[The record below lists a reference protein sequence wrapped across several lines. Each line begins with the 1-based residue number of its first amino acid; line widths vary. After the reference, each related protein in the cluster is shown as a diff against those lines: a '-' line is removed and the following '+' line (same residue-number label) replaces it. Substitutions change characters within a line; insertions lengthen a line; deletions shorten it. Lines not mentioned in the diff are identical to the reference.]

1 MKRLL
6 LLLILIV
13 YLAQVSAE
21 TSRVK
26 LGIDQSILLKD
37 KNLTVLGIDTK
48 NDKIL
53 ACINGQRYIL
63 SEKGSIGDAYIELK
77 SVKSDYVDLEL
88 QVSCKKC
95 SCIGD
100 SCSNAA
106 CYSLCKSDNDC
117 NDNND
122 KTRDVCTGLPKTCQN
137 LQVKEKQCNVD
148 SECDDGNECTKDICS
163 VSHACINNEI
173 DGCLAT
179 EAIDDSKEIAKEAGV
194 NITLIL
200 AFALASLAFLGI
212 IKRKF
217 L

>member
-1 MKRLL
+1 MKHLL

-21 TSRVK
+21 TTRAK

-37 KNLTVLGIDTK
+37 RNLTILGIDTK
-48 NDKIL
+48 NDKVL

-63 SEKGSIGDAYIELK
+63 SEKLNIGDAYIELK
-77 SVKSDYVDLEL
+77 NVKTDYVDLEFK
-88 QVSCKKC
+88 VSCKKC

-122 KTRDVCTGLPKTCQN
+122 KTRDACTGLPKTCQN
-137 LQVKEKQCNVD
+137 LPVNGKQCNAGSD
-148 SECDDGNECTKDICS
+148 CNDGNKCTTDICS
-163 VSHACINNEI
+163 VSHACINKEI
-173 DGCLAT
+173 GGCLAT
-179 EAIDDSKEIAKEAGV
+179 EAIDNNKEIAQEAGI
-194 NITLIL
+194 NLTLIL
-200 AFALASLAFLGI
+200 AFVLALFAFLSV